1 MKTYN
6 ARVLYFQDLDAVRA
20 EMARMGVMPAGVEG
34 MAPKGIFHAIALEG
48 VGSAEAH
55 ILKERM
61 LSKGGEAA
69 LPQASY
75 HGGEMAE
82 EVLLLGTVRH
92 YRDLIGW
99 LRLQPL
105 QSLVGIAVELER
117 VLGHIGPA
125 GPAPLRIRD
134 DVFEW
139 GQRTYIMGIIN
150 VSPDSFSG
158 DGLSDTAEAVAQG
171 LRFIQEGAHILDVG
185 GESTRPGAQPISAEE
200 ELHRV
205 LPVVKQLAD
214 LTDVPIAV
222 DTYKARVARACLD
235 AGASLINDVWGCRA
249 DPEMAPLLAERGV
262 PLVLMHNRSKPTEA
276 VETRGIGGHYK
287 GTQYDN
293 LMADILRELREC
305 IELVMRDGVRETQ
318 IIVDPGIGFGKTAE
332 QNLEV
337 LNRVGELRSLGR
349 PILVG
354 PSRKSFIGL
363 TLDLPP
369 EERLEGTAATVALA
383 IARGADMVR
392 VHDVKEMARVA
403 RMTDAVVRRP
413 RRTS

>member
-1 MKTYN
+1 MYTFN
-6 ARVLYFQDLDAVRA
+6 ARIVHFKDLEAVRA
-20 EMARMGVMPAGVEG
+20 EMTRLGVMPAGVES
-34 MAPKGIFHAIALEG
+34 MSAKGVFYAIALEG

-75 HGGEMAE
+75 HGGQMAE

-117 VLGHIGPA
+117 VLRHIGQV
-125 GPAPLRIRD
+125 GPAPMRIRD

-158 DGLSDTAEAVAQG
+158 DGLSDTEDAVALG

-185 GESTRPGAQPISAEE
+185 GESTRPGAQPTSAEE
-200 ELHRV
+200 ELQRV
-205 LPVVKQLAD
+205 LPVVKRLAD
-214 LTDVPIAV
+214 LTDVAIAV

-249 DPEMAPLLAERGV
+249 DPEMAPLLAERGA
-262 PLVLMHNRSKPTEA
+262 PMVLMHNRSKPTEA

-293 LMADILRELREC
+293 LLADVLRELREC
-305 IELVMRDGVRETQ
+305 IGMVTRDGVSAEQ

-337 LNRVGELRSLGR
+337 LNRMGELRSLGR

-383 IARGADMVR
+383 IARGADIVR

-403 RMTDAVVRRP
+403 RMTDAVVR
-413 RRTS
+413 